1 MTSRSDIL
9 DAPAAPSNAGSS
21 VKSICPRETIATGGA
36 TLRGHVAISL
46 IVKETLSQSLAWL
59 DRHLAPLARRL
70 PETLKSPLRRLVR
83 PAVAAP
89 IPPSADTAMRDE
101 YGGALPVPAI
111 EVDQPAAD
119 RSGSASR
126 EPTAPPCVPDAAD
139 DYAARLR
146 QEQEIFAGQTDV
158 NELPAIFHYWSHTY
172 LRPKLEHFGCANPD
186 EFFANALQAALH
198 DAPQRG
204 VHFVS
209 LGAGNCDT
217 EVRVAQILAAR
228 GLRNFVLECVDINPV
243 MLERGA
249 ALARDAGL
257 CEQVV
262 PVSGD
267 FNNWQP
273 ARRYDAAMANQ
284 SLHHVVNLE
293 GLFDT
298 IAANLP
304 AHGRFV
310 VSDMIGRN
318 GHLRWPEALAIV
330 REFWNEL
337 PPGYR
342 YHRQLQCQWDEFV
355 DFDCSGEGFEGIRAQ
370 DILPLLAERFGFESF
385 LGFANAID
393 PFIDR
398 GFGGHF
404 DAESARDRD
413 LIDRIHA
420 RDEAEMRAGTIK
432 PTHLMAVMR
441 RLPYSSPT
449 RTWQHMTPQHS
460 LRVPD

>member
-1 MTSRSDIL
+1 M
-9 DAPAAPSNAGSS
+9 
-21 VKSICPRETIATGGA
+21 
-36 TLRGHVAISL
+36 
-46 IVKETLSQSLAWL
+46 KETLSQSLAWL
-59 DRHLAPLARRL
+59 DLRLAPLARHL
-70 PETLKSPLRRLVR
+70 PEALKAPLRRLAR
-83 PAVAAP
+83 PAVAASELTFVEP
-89 IPPSADTAMRDE
+89 ATPDADDTTPTSSAIDAQQPSADT
-101 YGGALPVPAI
+101 I
-111 EVDQPAAD
+111 EFAPEDTA
-119 RSGSASR
+119 
-126 EPTAPPCVPDAAD
+126 APPSAPDAAN

-198 DAPQRG
+198 DAPQRPAR
-204 VHFVS
+204 FVS

-228 GLRNFVLECVDINPV
+228 GLRDFVLECVDINPV

-257 CEQVV
+257 SEQVV

-267 FNNWQP
+267 FNDWQP

-284 SLHHVVNLE
+284 SLHHVMNLE
-293 GLFDT
+293 GLFDA

-304 AHGRFV
+304 PHGRFV
-310 VSDMIGRN
+310 ISDMIGRN

-337 PPGYR
+337 PNEYR
-342 YHRQLQCQWDEFV
+342 YHRQLQQQWDEFA

-370 DILPLLAERFGFESF
+370 DILPLLTERFGFESF
-385 LGFANAID
+385 LGFANVID

-413 LIDRIHA
+413 LVDRIHA
-420 RDEAEMRAGTIK
+420 RDEQEMRAGTIK
-432 PTHLMAVMR
+432 PTHLMAVLR
-441 RLPYSSPT
+441 ALPYAGPT
-449 RTWQHMTPQHS
+449 RVWQHMTPQHC

>member
-1 MTSRSDIL
+1 ML
-9 DAPAAPSNAGSS
+9 HCAP
-21 VKSICPRETIATGGA
+21 IA
-36 TLRGHVAISL
+36 AISL
-46 IVKETLSQSLAWL
+46 IVKETLSRSLAWL
-59 DRHLAPLARRL
+59 DLRLAPLVRHL
-70 PETLKSPLRRLVR
+70 PEAVKAPLRRLAR

-89 IPPSADTAMRDE
+89 VTACVDTAAPDADDPAIAAAAIEAEQPPAETDESATQEPAAPPS
-101 YGGALPVPAI
+101 
-111 EVDQPAAD
+111 
-119 RSGSASR
+119 
-126 EPTAPPCVPDAAD
+126 VPDATD

-198 DAPQRG
+198 DAPQRPAR
-204 VHFVS
+204 FVS

-228 GLRNFVLECVDINPV
+228 GLRDFVLECVDINPV
-243 MLERGA
+243 MLERGTV
-249 ALARDAGL
+249 LARDAGL
-257 CEQVV
+257 SEQVV

-267 FNNWQP
+267 FNDWQP

-310 VSDMIGRN
+310 ISDMVGRN

-330 REFWNEL
+330 REFWSEL
-337 PPGYR
+337 PPDYR
-342 YHRQLQCQWDEFV
+342 YHRQLLCQWDEFT

-370 DILPLLAERFGFESF
+370 DILPLLTERFGFESF
-385 LGFANAID
+385 LGFANVVD

-420 RDEAEMRAGTIK
+420 RDEAEMLTGTVK

-441 RLPYSSPT
+441 SLPYAGAT
-449 RTWQHMTPQHS
+449 RVWQHMTPQHS

>member
-1 MTSRSDIL
+1 M
-9 DAPAAPSNAGSS
+9 
-21 VKSICPRETIATGGA
+21 
-36 TLRGHVAISL
+36 
-46 IVKETLSQSLAWL
+46 KETLFRSLAWL
-59 DRHLAPLARRL
+59 DLRLAPLARHL
-70 PETLKSPLRRLVR
+70 PEALKAPLRRLAR
-83 PAVAAP
+83 PTVAAP
-89 IPPSADTAMRDE
+89 EPAPADEATPNGDE
-101 YGGALPVPAI
+101 PALPVLA
-111 EVDQPAAD
+111 VGADQPMADGSESAPEEPAAPM
-119 RSGSASR
+119 S
-126 EPTAPPCVPDAAD
+126 VPDAAD

-172 LRPKLEHFGCANPD
+172 LRPKLEHFGSANPD

-198 DAPQRG
+198 DATQRPAR
-204 VHFVS
+204 FVS

-228 GLRNFVLECVDINPV
+228 GLRDFVLECVDINPV
-243 MLERGA
+243 MLQRGA

-257 CEQVV
+257 SEQVV

-267 FNNWQP
+267 FNDWQP

-293 GLFDT
+293 GLFDA

-304 AHGRFV
+304 PHGRFV
-310 VSDMIGRN
+310 VSDMVGRN

-330 REFWNEL
+330 REYWSEL
-337 PPGYR
+337 PPEYR
-342 YHRQLQCQWDEFV
+342 YHRQLLCQWDEYS

-370 DILPLLAERFGFESF
+370 DILPLLTERFGFESF
-385 LGFANAID
+385 LGFANVID

-420 RDEAEMRAGTIK
+420 RDEAEMLTGTVK

-441 RLPYSSPT
+441 GLSYTGPT
-449 RTWQHMTPQHS
+449 RVWQHMTPQHS

>member
-1 MTSRSDIL
+1 
-9 DAPAAPSNAGSS
+9 
-21 VKSICPRETIATGGA
+21 
-36 TLRGHVAISL
+36 L
-46 IVKETLSQSLAWL
+46 IVKETLSRSLAWL
-59 DRHLAPLARRL
+59 DLRLAPLARHL
-70 PETLKSPLRRLVR
+70 PEALKAPLRRLAR
-83 PAVAAP
+83 PAVATPERAP
-89 IPPSADTAMRDE
+89 ADEAASDGHE
-101 YGGALPVPAI
+101 PVLPVLAA
-111 EVDQPAAD
+111 EADQPMANGSESAPEEPAA
-119 RSGSASR
+119 SAS
-126 EPTAPPCVPDAAD
+126 VPDAAD

-198 DAPQRG
+198 DAPQRPAR
-204 VHFVS
+204 FVS

-228 GLRNFVLECVDINPV
+228 GLRDFVLECVDINPV

-257 CEQVV
+257 REQVV

-267 FNNWQP
+267 FNDWLP

-293 GLFDT
+293 GLFDAV
-298 IAANLP
+298 AASLP
-304 AHGRFV
+304 PHGRFV
-310 VSDMIGRN
+310 VSDMVGRN

-330 REFWNEL
+330 REYWSEL
-337 PPGYR
+337 PPEYR
-342 YHRQLQCQWDEFV
+342 YHRQLLCQWDEYT

-370 DILPLLAERFGFESF
+370 DILPLLTERFGFESF
-385 LGFANAID
+385 LGFANVID

-420 RDEAEMRAGTIK
+420 RDEAEMLTGAVK

-441 RLPYSSPT
+441 GLPYTGTT
-449 RTWQHMTPQHS
+449 RVWRHMTPQHS
-460 LRVPD
+460 LRLPD